1 MRDQLD
7 FLSTCC
13 SSDRSR
19 FTGDDNSRIYHRLP
33 EEACQDGGNKR
44 KVKTKRRIKKLLKKP
59 SLSKLSSWLLAI
71 SEVLQS
77 VPEALLVTDPVYAFD
92 RSRSAN

>member
-7 FLSTCC
+7 LLSTCC

-19 FTGDDNSRIYHRLP
+19 FKGDDNSRIYHRLP
-33 EEACQDGGNKR
+33 EEACQDSGNKR

-59 SLSKLSSWLLAI
+59 SLSK
-71 SEVLQS
+71 
-77 VPEALLVTDPVYAFD
+77 
-92 RSRSAN
+92 